1 MVFFAH
7 MRNPA
12 TREDLAAKRS
22 AWCRLLKSLLPAT
35 AESSAVFLS
44 CAKVHRPS
52 FLLTIA

>member
-1 MVFFAH
+1 MLFFAH